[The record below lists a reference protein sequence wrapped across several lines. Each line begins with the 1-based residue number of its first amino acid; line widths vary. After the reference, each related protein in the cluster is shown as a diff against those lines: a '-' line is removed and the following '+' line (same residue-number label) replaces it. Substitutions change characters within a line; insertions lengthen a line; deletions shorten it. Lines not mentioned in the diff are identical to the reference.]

1 MKKLLIATTAIL
13 LVSGAAAA
21 QNPGASPAYG
31 SVSLNAGFTPDPYT
45 VQITSGGSMS
55 ASNLPGNCRGWVANA
70 PDFDLYYTAG
80 SFDLTIAAMSNSD
93 TTLVVNGPNGQ
104 WYCNDDGGAGLNPLL
119 TFNSPQSG
127 LYDIWIGSYS
137 QGDNASA
144 TLSISEIGQV
154 APHNAQP
161 AYTGPDVSL
170 PAAYGDVRLNTGF
183 QPDPFQVNI
192 TSGGFYRASTVRS
205 GCAGWVAAA
214 PDYQVTYSAGSLPL
228 IFSANSNSD
237 TTLLINDP
245 NGNWYC
251 DDDGGDGLNPEM
263 TFSNPASG
271 VYDVWIGSYSEG
283 DSASAT
289 LSVSEISYNQPV
301 GPTGPDVSLP
311 AAYGNVRLNTGFQP
325 DPYQVNIT
333 SGGYFRASSVRSGCA
348 GWVAA
353 APDYQLTYSAGS
365 LPLIFSA
372 ASNSDTTLLI
382 NDPNGN
388 WYCDDDGGD
397 GLNPEMNFSNPSSGV
412 YDIWIGSYSEG
423 DSATATLSISELSYA
438 APSGPNVSL
447 PAAYGDVRLN
457 SGFAPDPYRV
467 SITSGGQF
475 RASSVQS
482 GCRGWVAAAPDYQL
496 TFSAGNLPLIIS
508 AASNSDTTLLVNDPN
523 GNWHCDDDGGN
534 AGLNPALTF
543 NNAASGVYDI
553 WIGSYSQGDNA
564 TASLSISELYSE

>member
-1 MKKLLIATTAIL
+1 MKKILVATTAML
-13 LVSGAAAA
+13 LASGAAMA
-21 QNPGASPAYG
+21 QDPSAQPAYG
-31 SVSLNAGFTPDPYT
+31 SVSLNAGFAPDPHT
-45 VQITSGGSMS
+45 VQITSGGAMS

-80 SFDLTIAAMSNSD
+80 NFNLTIAAMSNSD

-104 WYCNDDGGAGLNPLL
+104 WYCDDDGGDGLNPLL

-154 APHNAQP
+154 APHNSQP
-161 AYTGPDVSL
+161 AYSGPDVSL
-170 PAAYGDVRLNTGF
+170 PAAYGDVRLNSGF

-192 TSGGFYRASTVRS
+192 TSGGFYRASSVS
-205 GCAGWVAAA
+205 GGCAGWVAAA

-237 TTLLINDP
+237 TTLLINGP

-251 DDDGGDGLNPEM
+251 DDDGGEGLNPEM
-263 TFSNPASG
+263 TFSNPSSG

-283 DSASAT
+283 DSATAT
-289 LSVSEISYNQPV
+289 LSVSEISYNQPT
-301 GPTGPDVSLP
+301 GPNGPDVSLP
-311 AAYGNVRLNTGFQP
+311 AAYGNVRLNSGFQP

-372 ASNSDTTLLI
+372 ASNSDTTMLI

-397 GLNPEMNFSNPSSGV
+397 GLNPELNFSNPSSGV

-423 DSATATLSISELSYA
+423 DSATATLSISELTYN
-438 APSGPNVSL
+438 APNGPNVSL
-447 PAAYGDVRLN
+447 PAAYGDVTLN
-457 SGFAPDPYRV
+457 SGFTPDPYRV

-475 RASSVQS
+475 QASSVQS

-496 TFSAGNLPLIIS
+496 SFSAGNLPLIIS
-508 AASNSDTTLLVNDPN
+508 AASNSDTTLLINDPN

-534 AGLNPALTF
+534 AGLNPAMTF
-543 NNAASGVYDI
+543 HNAASGVYDI

-564 TASLSISELYSE
+564 TATLSISELYSE